1 MMSSLPPSFS
11 PPKSEETS
19 QETSP
24 QGDPQSRQP
33 TGPPPADDQAAER
46 AALCDE
52 NHRALKTDEAAW
64 QAARFGGYQPLGFL
78 LGELRYCPV
87 CESGVVRLVRFTTAL
102 LHVLDHLLCPQRP
115 GEIYVRAASALA
127 AWAERHLPGQ
137 LGVAASPAPV
147 DQSAICDRREDDW
160 RQLGQELRQWRE
172 RAGLTRSQ
180 LSALTG
186 IADSTIRN
194 YETGRHRPTINT
206 LHRLCTVAALRRD
219 SDEASPE
226 ALAEAKGV
234 KPI

>member
-1 MMSSLPPSFS
+1 MSSLPPSFI

-19 QETSP
+19 PKTSP
-24 QGDPQSRQP
+24 PGDPQSRQP
-33 TGPPPADDQAAER
+33 TVDQAAER

-52 NHRALKTDEAAW
+52 NHRALKTEEAAW

-87 CESGVVRLVRFTTAL
+87 CESGVVRLVRFAAAL
-102 LHVLDHLLCPQRP
+102 LHVRDHLLSPQRP

-137 LGVAASPAPV
+137 LGVAASPPPV
-147 DQSAICDRREDDW
+147 DQSGICDRREDDW

-172 RAGLTRSQ
+172 RSGLTRAQ